1 MSADPSKPQ
10 SLMQMLDDVDR
21 AAHIDNP
28 MGRAASELHGAV
40 QSAAGMVPP
49 PQVDTKGGE
58 APKTKQGE
66 GKIARGGESGPI
78 SAPMPKAAP
87 KPAEGRDGLGRTA
100 EMRARSGPIE
110 GTHRAPPINLVT
122 AAARIPPRPPEQ
134 TSTRTR
140 TK

>member
-40 QSAAGMVPP
+40 QSADGMATP
-49 PQVDTKGGE
+49 PQVDTKGE
-58 APKTKQGE
+58 APKAKQGE

-78 SAPMPKAAP
+78 SAPTPKAAP
-87 KPAEGRDGLGRTA
+87 KPVEGRDGLGRTA

-110 GTHRAPPINLVT
+110 GTHRAPPINLVS
-122 AAARIPPRPPEQ
+122 AAARIPPRSPEQ
-134 TSTRTR
+134 TTTRTR